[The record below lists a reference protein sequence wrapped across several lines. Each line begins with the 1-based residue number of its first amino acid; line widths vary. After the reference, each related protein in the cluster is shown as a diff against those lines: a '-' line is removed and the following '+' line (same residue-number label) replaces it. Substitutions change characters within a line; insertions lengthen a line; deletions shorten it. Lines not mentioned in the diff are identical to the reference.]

1 MGLLI
6 ILRTH
11 STTMQ
16 EVPKDV
22 HSELTH
28 KGGASNIRNNKCG

>member
-1 MGLLI
+1 
-6 ILRTH
+6 
-11 STTMQ
+11 MQ